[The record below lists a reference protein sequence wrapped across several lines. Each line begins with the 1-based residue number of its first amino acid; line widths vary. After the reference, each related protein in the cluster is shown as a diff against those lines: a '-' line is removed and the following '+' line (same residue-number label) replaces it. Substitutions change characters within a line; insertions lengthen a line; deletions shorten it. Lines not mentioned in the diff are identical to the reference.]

1 MSFIFPQANIPVIA
15 TMCNNG
21 IRARHWKQM
30 SDIIGFDITP
40 DSGSTLRKFLK
51 YNLGPCMAEFE
62 NISVSASK
70 VGETNS
76 NVVVVN

>member
-1 MSFIFPQANIPVIA
+1 
-15 TMCNNG
+15 
-21 IRARHWKQM
+21 M

-76 NVVVVN
+76 NVVVVNEPRTQGLISSPRSPPYLPRSLILIKTL